1 MNLPVP
7 FIVGQRWASHSDSQ
21 LGLGIVIETIG
32 RRVTLSFP
40 AAAETRTFAID
51 NAPLSRIRY
60 AVGDWV
66 SNMDDEQFIIN
77 SISESGGLLIY
88 HCHDVEQQDCLIEE
102 LDLNCFVQFTTPE
115 QRLFSGQLGRSSEF
129 ELRFETFRQQYL
141 QQLSPVSGLMGS
153 RTNLLEHQVYITQ
166 EVAKRYSPR
175 VLLADEVGL
184 GKTIEAGMILH
195 HQIHSGQTKRVLI
208 IVPPTLLHQWLV
220 EMLRRFNLSFSIF
233 DHSRI
238 YQPQNTVLDEDDIEI
253 PQPETDENPFDS
265 EQRIL
270 CSLDF
275 IVNDKAVQQ
284 QILETEWDMVIVDE
298 AHHLYWQENN
308 PSDSYAFVEQLSAIC
323 KGLLLLTATPEQ
335 VGIEGH
341 FARLKLL
348 DPARFHDLEKFKR
361 EEAGYV
367 DLNTILQQLLDD
379 PNLLTPEQLQQLASY
394 LGQEN
399 NQPQNSVLKKKL
411 QQPQGVQNI
420 VDDLLDRHGT
430 GRVLFRNTRTAVQGF
445 PKRILNLEPLPCPE
459 IYNNRASKTLL
470 YPEIEADEEQWIRND
485 PRVAWMVAKLKQL
498 KPKKVLVICHH
509 KETAIALDKY
519 LNLKAGIRSTSF
531 YEGLSIIDRDRA
543 AAYFAEEDQGAQVL
557 ICSEIGSEGRNFQFS
572 HHLVLFDLP
581 QNPDLIEQRIGR
593 LDRIGQQHDIQIH
606 LPYIQQTAQQILFE
620 WFHEGLNLFQQS
632 CSAGYQIYQKFM
644 QPLEAAIQGETKEF
658 DALVSATKKYTAE
671 LLEQLQ
677 QGRDRLLELNSCNH
691 DVAKNLIEKIQAQ
704 EDENDLSDYL
714 ESVFDRFGVEHE
726 PHSENAIIV
735 RPGEHMLN
743 DHFPH
748 IQEDG
753 SSMTFNR
760 DYALSREDLEFVSWE
775 HPMVNEILEMITNS
789 EFGNATVASISIK
802 GLSPGTLLLE
812 TFYTIDA
819 LSSQLPYFKKYLNS
833 EPVRFLFDSNGKNLS
848 AAVPHHKM
856 NKLCQKVK
864 KKIAQTLISR
874 IRTEIETMLTF
885 SETQMKNIQPEIIN
899 KAQQQLNQ
907 EMGAELER
915 LKSLAQVNPNIRTEE
930 IEFLE
935 QQIIAGNSLLD
946 RSSIQL
952 QGIRVIINS

>member
-66 SNMDDEQFIIN
+66 SNMDDQQFVVN

-88 HCHDVEQQDCLIEE
+88 HCHDTEQNDHHIEE
-102 LDLNCFVQFTTPE
+102 IDLNCFVQFTTPE

-141 QQLSPVSGLMGS
+141 QQLSSVSGLMGS
-153 RTNLLEHQVYITQ
+153 RTSLLEHQIYITQ
-166 EVAKRYSPR
+166 EVANRYSPR

-195 HQIHSGQTKRVLI
+195 HQIHSGQTQRVLI

-220 EMLRRFNLSFSIF
+220 EMLRRFNLPFSIF
-233 DHSRI
+233 DQSRI
-238 YQPQNTVLDEDDIEI
+238 YQPQNTILDENDVEI
-253 PQPETDENPFDS
+253 PQPETHDNPFEA

-275 IVNDKAVQQ
+275 IVNDQAVQQ
-284 QILETEWDMVIVDE
+284 QILDTEWDMVVVDE

-308 PSDSYAFVEQLSAIC
+308 PSESYAFVEKLSKVC

-348 DPARFHDLEKFKR
+348 DPARFHDLDTFKQ

-367 DLNTILQQLLDD
+367 ALNTLLQSLLEN
-379 PNLLTPEQLQQLASY
+379 PSEFSKEQLKQLCDY
-394 LGQEN
+394 LYQSDD
-399 NQPQNSVLKKKL
+399 QATLAKL
-411 QQPQGVQNI
+411 QQRIQQPAGIQNI
-420 VDDLLDRHGT
+420 VAELLDRHGT
-430 GRVLFRNTRTAVQGF
+430 GRVLFRNTRSAVQGF
-445 PKRILNLEPLPCPE
+445 PRRVLHAEPLPCPE
-459 IYNNRASKTLL
+459 IYNQPSKQILL
-470 YPEIEADEEQWIRND
+470 YPETDIDEQQWIKND
-485 PRVAWMVAKLKQL
+485 PRVSWLVAKLKQL
-498 KPKKVLVICHH
+498 KPKKVLVICHL

-519 LNLKAGIRSTSF
+519 LNLKAGIRTTSF

-593 LDRIGQQHDIQIH
+593 LDRIGQEHDIQIH
-606 LPYIQQTAQQILFE
+606 LPYLQQTAQQILFE
-620 WFHEGLNLFQQS
+620 WFHQGLDLFQQS
-632 CSAGYQIYQKFM
+632 CSAGYQIYQKFK
-644 QPLEAAIQGETKEF
+644 QPLEAAIQGNLNDFPALVKETKQYSE
-658 DALVSATKKYTAE
+658 V
-671 LLEQLQ
+671 LLNQMQ

-691 DVAKNLIEKIQAQ
+691 EIAQQLIEKIQNK
-704 EDENDLSDYL
+704 ENENDLADYL
-714 ESVFDRFGVEHE
+714 EWVFDRFGVEHE

-748 IQEDG
+748 LAEEG

-775 HPMVNEILEMITNS
+775 HPMVTEILEMITNS
-789 EFGNATVASISIK
+789 EFGNATVSSISIK
-802 GLSPGTLLLE
+802 GLAPGTLLLE
-812 TFYTIDA
+812 TFYSIDA
-819 LSSQLPYFKKYLNS
+819 LSSQLPYFRKYLNT

-856 NKLCQKVK
+856 NKLCQPVK
-864 KKIAQTLISR
+864 KKIAQTLVSR
-874 IRTEIETMLTF
+874 IRNEIETMLTF
-885 SETQMKNIQPEIIN
+885 SEIQMKNIQPDIIIN
-899 KAQQQLNQ
+899 AKKQLNN
-907 EMGAELER
+907 EMGAELKR
-915 LKSLAQVNPNIRTEE
+915 LEILAKVNPNIRDEE
-930 IEFLE
+930 VEFLE
-935 QQIIAGNSLLD
+935 QQINAGNSLLD

-952 QGIRVIINS
+952 QGIRVIING